1 MTMTFG
7 QAVLTVAMVVLGTV
21 ITRFLPFLLFPASRP
36 IPPYVKYLGE
46 VLPYAVTGL
55 LMVYCLRNVS
65 PFRAPFGLPEL
76 ISLAVILVLHLW
88 KRNTLLS
95 LLGGTVSYMLLVQL
109 VFAG

>member
-1 MTMTFG
+1 M
-7 QAVLTVAMVVLGTV
+7 
-21 ITRFLPFLLFPASRP
+21 
-36 IPPYVKYLGE
+36 
-46 VLPYAVTGL
+46 TGL
-55 LMVYCLRNVS
+55 LVVYCLRNVS